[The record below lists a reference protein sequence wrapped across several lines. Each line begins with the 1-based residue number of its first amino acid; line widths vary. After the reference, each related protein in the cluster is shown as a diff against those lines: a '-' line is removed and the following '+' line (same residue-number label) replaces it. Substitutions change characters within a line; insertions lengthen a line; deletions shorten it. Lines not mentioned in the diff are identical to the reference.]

1 MTDYFGNL
9 CAWYLNRRSQKAA
22 GAKKKFDD
30 EKLKE
35 VYNRFKQLNEFVK
48 FLNEKAFSN
57 RHERKAFW
65 KDVQDGKPVLEATL
79 KRILTQYGVKAETMA
94 ELETRKNAKL
104 DEMKKNP
111 PNEK

>member
-48 FLNEKAFSN
+48 FLKNTEKLYEEDIPS
-57 RHERKAFW
+57 
-65 KDVQDGKPVLEATL
+65 
-79 KRILTQYGVKAETMA
+79 Y
-94 ELETRKNAKL
+94 TREKFNYKL
-104 DEMKKNP
+104 DAKNIDVIKQIIEFKFDKKLAQ
-111 PNEK
+111 KIISKSLDKIRTDLW